1 MQKRQFITM
10 LSGAMLTG
18 GSGLVRAQGAG
29 TPGVTDREIKIGS
42 TGPLSGP
49 AAGYGIVGKTMSA
62 WFDLVNAEGG
72 VNGRQLKL
80 VLADDGYSPPKTLEQ
95 SRRLVERDQVA
106 FLAAQIGSSTG
117 LASRSYLNNAKVP
130 QLFVSS
136 GSATWLDDAA
146 KFPWSMGWLPLYTD
160 EGRIL
165 ARHILQTRPNAKI
178 AMFYQ
183 NDDAGKDVLR
193 GVKEVLAAAGKKLI
207 SEESHE
213 VSDPTVDSQI
223 VSMHASG
230 ADVLV
235 AWGSPKATLQSLR
248 KTHDIG
254 WRPAIYINPSA
265 SSVPA
270 VLTPVGLDKVKGIM
284 SAAFLKDPSDPTWKD
299 DPGVLAW
306 HAFMDKYN
314 KGAAKEYLTVLG
326 ACLGQVTV
334 QLLKQC
340 GNDLS
345 RENIMRQSRRLD
357 MDLPMMLPGL
367 RVKTS
372 DARPHPIPDMR
383 IQQFD
388 GTSWKVMPS

>member
-18 GSGLVRAQGAG
+18 VSGLVRAQGAG

-207 SEESHE
+207 RRWTRRS
-213 VSDPTVDSQI
+213 
-223 VSMHASG
+223 
-230 ADVLV
+230 
-235 AWGSPKATLQSLR
+235 SPCMPRARTCW
-248 KTHDIG
+248 
-254 WRPAIYINPSA
+254 WRGVRPKPPS
-265 SSVPA
+265 
-270 VLTPVGLDKVKGIM
+270 
-284 SAAFLKDPSDPTWKD
+284 
-299 DPGVLAW
+299 
-306 HAFMDKYN
+306 
-314 KGAAKEYLTVLG
+314 
-326 ACLGQVTV
+326 
-334 QLLKQC
+334 
-340 GNDLS
+340 S
-345 RENIMRQSRRLD
+345 RC
-357 MDLPMMLPGL
+357 
-367 RVKTS
+367 
-372 DARPHPIPDMR
+372 ARPT
-383 IQQFD
+383 
-388 GTSWKVMPS
+388 TSAGARPSTSTRAHLRCPRC

>member
-1 MQKRQFITM
+1 M
-10 LSGAMLTG
+10 GA
-18 GSGLVRAQGAG
+18 S
-29 TPGVTDREIKIGS
+29 S
-42 TGPLSGP
+42 
-49 AAGYGIVGKTMSA
+49 
-62 WFDLVNAEGG
+62 
-72 VNGRQLKL
+72 L

-235 AWGSPKATLQSLR
+235 AWVRPK
-248 KTHDIG
+248 
-254 WRPAIYINPSA
+254 PPS
-265 SSVPA
+265 
-270 VLTPVGLDKVKGIM
+270 
-284 SAAFLKDPSDPTWKD
+284 
-299 DPGVLAW
+299 
-306 HAFMDKYN
+306 
-314 KGAAKEYLTVLG
+314 
-326 ACLGQVTV
+326 
-334 QLLKQC
+334 
-340 GNDLS
+340 S
-345 RENIMRQSRRLD
+345 RC
-357 MDLPMMLPGL
+357 
-367 RVKTS
+367 
-372 DARPHPIPDMR
+372 ARPT
-383 IQQFD
+383 
-388 GTSWKVMPS
+388 TSAGARPSTSTRAHLRCPRC

>member
-18 GSGLVRAQGAG
+18 VSGLVRAQGAG

-165 ARHILQTRPNAKI
+165 ARHKI
-178 AMFYQ
+178 GRAH
-183 NDDAGKDVLR
+183 V
-193 GVKEVLAAAGKKLI
+193 
-207 SEESHE
+207 
-213 VSDPTVDSQI
+213 
-223 VSMHASG
+223 
-230 ADVLV
+230 
-235 AWGSPKATLQSLR
+235 
-248 KTHDIG
+248 
-254 WRPAIYINPSA
+254 
-265 SSVPA
+265 
-270 VLTPVGLDKVKGIM
+270 
-284 SAAFLKDPSDPTWKD
+284 
-299 DPGVLAW
+299 
-306 HAFMDKYN
+306 
-314 KGAAKEYLTVLG
+314 
-326 ACLGQVTV
+326 
-334 QLLKQC
+334 
-340 GNDLS
+340 
-345 RENIMRQSRRLD
+345 
-357 MDLPMMLPGL
+357 
-367 RVKTS
+367 
-372 DARPHPIPDMR
+372 
-383 IQQFD
+383 
-388 GTSWKVMPS
+388 

>member
-1 MQKRQFITM
+1 
-10 LSGAMLTG
+10 
-18 GSGLVRAQGAG
+18 
-29 TPGVTDREIKIGS
+29 VTDREIKIGS

-235 AWGSPKATLQSLR
+235 AWGSPK
-248 KTHDIG
+248 
-254 WRPAIYINPSA
+254 PPS
-265 SSVPA
+265 
-270 VLTPVGLDKVKGIM
+270 
-284 SAAFLKDPSDPTWKD
+284 
-299 DPGVLAW
+299 
-306 HAFMDKYN
+306 
-314 KGAAKEYLTVLG
+314 
-326 ACLGQVTV
+326 
-334 QLLKQC
+334 
-340 GNDLS
+340 S
-345 RENIMRQSRRLD
+345 RC
-357 MDLPMMLPGL
+357 
-367 RVKTS
+367 
-372 DARPHPIPDMR
+372 ARPT
-383 IQQFD
+383 
-388 GTSWKVMPS
+388 TSAGARPSTSTRAHLRCPRC

>member
-10 LSGAMLTG
+10 LSGTMLAG
-18 GSGLVRAQGAG
+18 VSGLTRAQGAG
-29 TPGVTDREIKIGS
+29 TPGVTDSEIKIGS
-42 TGPLSGP
+42 TLPLSGP
-49 AAGYGIVGKTMSA
+49 AAGYGAVGKAMSA

-72 VNGRQLKL
+72 VNGRKLKL
-80 VLADDGYSPPKTLEQ
+80 VLTDDGYSPPKTLEQ
-95 SRRLVERDQVA
+95 VRRLVEREQVA
-106 FLAAQIGSSTG
+106 FIAGQIGSSTG
-117 LASRSYLNNAKVP
+117 LAARSYLNNAKVP
-130 QLFVSS
+130 QLFVTS
-136 GSATWLDDAA
+136 GAATWLEDAA

-165 ARHILQTRPNAKI
+165 ARHILRTRPNAKI

-193 GVKEVLAAAGKKLI
+193 GLKEVLAAAGKPLVR
-207 SEESHE
+207 EESHE

-223 VSMHASG
+223 VSMQASG

-248 KTHDIG
+248 KAHDIG
-254 WRPAIYINPSA
+254 WRPTIYINPSA
-265 SSVPA
+265 SSVPM
-270 VLTPVGLDKVKGIM
+270 VLTPVGLDKVKGVM
-284 SAAFLKDPSDPTWKD
+284 SAAFLKDPGDPTWKD
-299 DPGVLAW
+299 DSGLQAW

-314 KGAAKEYLTVLG
+314 KGAAKEYLAVLG
-326 ACLGQVTV
+326 ACIGQTVV

-340 GNDLS
+340 GKDLS
-345 RENIMRQSRRLD
+345 RENIMRQSLRLD
-357 MDLPMMLPGL
+357 MELPMMLPGL
-367 RVKTS
+367 RIKTS

-388 GTSWKVMPS
+388 GTSWKVMSS